1 MTLPA
6 IGRVDGADPQTVEFP
21 LTATTQRALHEAI
34 GHCYDELAISRE
46 ACEDG
51 DADLPDDLFAHL
63 EALYVATADESLSQF
78 ELTYERAERREQK

>member
-1 MTLPA
+1 MTSPA

-21 LTATTQRALHEAI
+21 LTPTTQRALHEAI

-51 DADLPDDLFAHL
+51 TVPSDELFAHL

-78 ELTYERAERREQK
+78 ELTYERTEQREQE